1 MVAAAGQ
8 FMGGTAGPYADPTEA
23 SPELFQGLVNFL
35 AAGGKFEEY
44 LARTFPQTAFADKKM
59 TKDAAQKLLEGMSST
74 QKKAFLPKAASKVAG
89 MGTRRLPLA
98 GGLIQAIGG
107 DPIGG
112 AGTAVGG
119 YGGALAGAAIG
130 TKIFPG
136 VGTVAGGL
144 IGGAIGSGI
153 GQGITRGIAGID
165 INDPYSGP
173 DISIPIFGGIP
184 ITPAA
189 KTKKSRQ
196 RMREER
202 MKDVEA
208 MAPYMRQ
215 QFAMDMASQQQAI
228 SGQLMGNIISN
239 SRR

>member
-1 MVAAAGQ
+1 MVEGYQ
-8 FMGGTAGPYADPTEA
+8 PNTFKDPTEA

-35 AAGGKFEEY
+35 AAGGKFEDY

-59 TKDAAQKLLEGMSST
+59 TKEAAQKLISGMSET
-74 QKKAFLPKAASKVAG
+74 TRKTVLPKAFSKVAAV
-89 MGTRRLPLA
+89 GTRRLPLA

-112 AGTAVGG
+112 VGTAGG
-119 YGGALAGAAIG
+119 GFAGAALGAKLG
-130 TKIFPG
+130 TAIMPG
-136 VGTVAGGL
+136 AGTLAGGL
-144 IGGAIGSGI
+144 IGGAIGGGI

-208 MAPYMRQ
+208 TAPYMRQ
-215 QFAMDMASQQQAI
+215 QFAMDMMSQQNAQSA
-228 SGQLMGNIISN
+228 QLMGNIISN

>member
-1 MVAAAGQ
+1 MVAGYQ
-8 FMGGTAGPYADPTEA
+8 PNTFKTNDPTEPSA
-23 SPELFQGLVNFL
+23 ELFQGLVNFL
-35 AAGGKFEEY
+35 ASGGSFNEY
-44 LARTFPQTAFADKKM
+44 LARTFPQTAFNKEMTRETAKKYIAGLSK
-59 TKDAAQKLLEGMSST
+59 TGRETL
-74 QKKAFLPKAASKVAG
+74 LPKAASRAG
-89 MGTRRLPLA
+89 GMVSRRLPVAQGILQ
-98 GGLIQAIGG
+98 GLSG

-112 AGTAVGG
+112 AGTAIGG
-119 YGGALAGAAIG
+119 YGGALAGAAMG

>member
-1 MVAAAGQ
+1 V
-8 FMGGTAGPYADPTEA
+8 
-23 SPELFQGLVNFL
+23 
-35 AAGGKFEEY
+35 
-44 LARTFPQTAFADKKM
+44 
-59 TKDAAQKLLEGMSST
+59 
-74 QKKAFLPKAASKVAG
+74 
-89 MGTRRLPLA
+89 GTRRLPLA

-112 AGTAVGG
+112 VGTAGG
-119 YGGALAGAAIG
+119 GFAGAALGAKLG
-130 TKIFPG
+130 TAIMPG
-136 VGTVAGGL
+136 AGTLAGGL
-144 IGGAIGSGI
+144 IGGAVGGGI
-153 GQGITRGIAGID
+153 GQSITRGIAGID

-173 DISIPIFGGIP
+173 DISLPIFGGIP

>member
-1 MVAAAGQ
+1 MVAGYQ
-8 FMGGTAGPYADPTEA
+8 TNTFRTNDPTEP
-23 SPELFQGLVNFL
+23 SSELFQGLVNFL
-35 AAGGKFEEY
+35 GAGGTFEEY

-59 TKDAAQKLLEGMSST
+59 TKEAAQKLISGMSET
-74 QKKAFLPKAASKVAG
+74 TRKTVLPKAFSKVAAV
-89 MGTRRLPLA
+89 GTRRLPLA

-112 AGTAVGG
+112 VGTAGG
-119 YGGALAGAAIG
+119 GFAGAALGAKIG
-130 TKIFPG
+130 SVGGVPG
-136 VGTVAGGL
+136 VVAGGL
-144 IGGAIGSGI
+144 IGGMLGSSV

-173 DISIPIFGGIP
+173 DLSIPIFGGIP

-208 MAPYMRQ
+208 MQPYMRQ
-215 QFAMDMASQQQAI
+215 QFAMDMMSQQQAQ
-228 SGQLMGNIISN
+228 SAQLMGNIISN

>member
-1 MVAAAGQ
+1 MVAGYQ
-8 FMGGTAGPYADPTEA
+8 TNTFRTNDPTEPSA
-23 SPELFQGLVNFL
+23 ELFQGLVNFL
-35 AAGGKFEEY
+35 GAGGTFEEY

-59 TKDAAQKLLEGMSST
+59 TKEAAQKLISGMSEAT
-74 QKKAFLPKAASKVAG
+74 RKTALPKAASKVAG

-112 AGTAVGG
+112 VGTAGG
-119 YGGALAGAAIG
+119 GFAGAALG
-130 TKIFPG
+130 AKLGMPFGPVG
-136 VGTVAGGL
+136 VAAGGL
-144 IGGAIGSGI
+144 IGGTIGGGI
-153 GQGITRGIAGID
+153 GQSITRGIAGID

-173 DISIPIFGGIP
+173 DLSIPIFGGIP

-215 QFAMDMASQQQAI
+215 QFAMDMMGQQQAQTA
-228 SGQLMGNIISN
+228 QLMSSVIGN
-239 SRR
+239 SRL

>member
-1 MVAAAGQ
+1 MATERQPFDFGNLLNQVSAQSA
-8 FMGGTAGPYADPTEA
+8 PYVMQANR
-23 SPELFQGLVNFL
+23 GLY
-35 AAGGKFEEY
+35 GM
-44 LARTFPQTAFADKKM
+44 FPQTAR
-59 TKDAAQKLLEGMSST
+59 
-74 QKKAFLPKAASKVAG
+74 AASGYTGTG
-89 MGTRRLPLA
+89 MMTPAMLRKGAMGVSTMGITRFPLA
-98 GGLIQAIGG
+98 QGFLQTVSG

-112 AGTAVGG
+112 AGTAIGG
-119 YGGALAGAAIG
+119 FAGAKLGAKAGIPFAKVTGGLSIPVGAL
-130 TKIFPG
+130 
-136 VGTVAGGL
+136 VGGL
-144 IGGAIGSGI
+144 IGAGT
-153 GQGITRGIAGID
+153 GQSATRGLAGID

-215 QFAMDMASQQQAI
+215 QFAMDMMSQQNAQSA
-228 SGQLMGNIISN
+228 QLMGNIISN

>member
-8 FMGGTAGPYADPTEA
+8 FMGGKAGPYADPTEA

-35 AAGGKFEEY
+35 AAGGKFEDY
-44 LARTFPQTAFADKKM
+44 LARTFPQTAFGKKGVDSL
-59 TKDAAQKLLEGMSST
+59 TGLSST
-74 QKKAFLPKAASKVAG
+74 AKKAAISKGASRVVG
-89 MGTRRLPLA
+89 MGGRRFPLIA
-98 GGLIQAIGG
+98 GGIQAVTG

-112 AGTAVGG
+112 VGTAGGGFAGAALGAKVGAVGG
-119 YGGALAGAAIG
+119 V
-130 TKIFPG
+130 PG
-136 VGTVAGGL
+136 VVAGSL
-144 IGGAIGSGI
+144 IGGMIGSGV
-153 GQGITRGIAGID
+153 GQGLTRGLAGID

-189 KTKKSRQ
+189 KTKKSRE
-196 RMREER
+196 RMRKER

-215 QFAMDMASQQQAI
+215 QFAMDMMSQQQAQ
-228 SGQLMGNIISN
+228 SAQLMGTIINN

>member
-8 FMGGTAGPYADPTEA
+8 FMGGKAGPYADPTEA

-112 AGTAVGG
+112 VGTAGG
-119 YGGALAGAAIG
+119 GFAGAALG
-130 TKIFPG
+130 AKLGMPFGPVG
-136 VGTVAGGL
+136 VVAGGL
-144 IGGAIGSGI
+144 IGGTVGGGI
-153 GQGITRGIAGID
+153 GQSITRGIAGID
-165 INDPYSGP
+165 ISDPYSGP
-173 DISIPIFGGIP
+173 DLSIPIFGGIP

-189 KTKKSRQ
+189 KTRVSRERQ
-196 RMREER
+196 RKER

-215 QFAMDMASQQQAI
+215 QFAMDMATQQQAI

>member
-1 MVAAAGQ
+1 MVEGYQ
-8 FMGGTAGPYADPTEA
+8 PNTFKDPTEA

-35 AAGGKFEEY
+35 AAGGKFEDY

-112 AGTAVGG
+112 VGTAVGG
-119 YGGALAGAAIG
+119 YGGAALGAKLG
-130 TKIFPG
+130 MPFGPVG
-136 VGTVAGGL
+136 VAAGGL
-144 IGGAIGSGI
+144 IGGTIGGGI
-153 GQGITRGIAGID
+153 GQSITRGIAGID
-165 INDPYSGP
+165 ISDPYSGP

-189 KTKKSRQ
+189 KTRKSRKRQ
-196 RMREER
+196 REER
-202 MKDVEA
+202 MKDIEA

>member
-1 MVAAAGQ
+1 MVEGYQ
-8 FMGGTAGPYADPTEA
+8 PNTFKDPTEA

-35 AAGGKFEEY
+35 AAGGKFEDY

-89 MGTRRLPLA
+89 MGTRRLPLLA
-98 GGLIQAIGG
+98 GGLQALSG

-112 AGTAVGG
+112 VGTAGG
-119 YGGALAGAAIG
+119 GFAGAALGAKIG
-130 TKIFPG
+130 SVGGVPG
-136 VGTVAGGL
+136 VVAGGL
-144 IGGAIGSGI
+144 IGGMLGSSV

-173 DISIPIFGGIP
+173 DISLPIFGGIP

>member
-35 AAGGKFEEY
+35 AAGGKFEDY

-112 AGTAVGG
+112 IGTAGG
-119 YGGALAGAAIG
+119 GFAGAALGAKIG
-130 TKIFPG
+130 SVGGVPG
-136 VGTVAGGL
+136 VVAGGL
-144 IGGAIGSGI
+144 IGGMLGSSV

-173 DISIPIFGGIP
+173 DLSIPIFGGIP

-189 KTKKSRQ
+189 KTKKSRKRQ
-196 RMREER
+196 REER
-202 MKDVEA
+202 MKDIEA

>member
-35 AAGGKFEEY
+35 AAGGKFEDY

-112 AGTAVGG
+112 VGTAGG
-119 YGGALAGAAIG
+119 GFAGAALGAKIG
-130 TKIFPG
+130 SVGGVPG
-136 VGTVAGGL
+136 VVAGGL
-144 IGGAIGSGI
+144 IGGMLGSSV

>member
-35 AAGGKFEEY
+35 AAGGKFEDY

-89 MGTRRLPLA
+89 MGTRRLPLLA
-98 GGLIQAIGG
+98 GGLQALSG

-112 AGTAVGG
+112 VGTAGG
-119 YGGALAGAAIG
+119 GFAGAALGAKIG
-130 TKIFPG
+130 SVGGVPG
-136 VGTVAGGL
+136 VVAGGL
-144 IGGAIGSGI
+144 IGGMLGSSV

-173 DISIPIFGGIP
+173 NLSIPIFGGIP

-189 KTKKSRQ
+189 KTIKARERQ
-196 RMREER
+196 REER

>member
-1 MVAAAGQ
+1 MVEGYQ
-8 FMGGTAGPYADPTEA
+8 PNTFKDPTEA

-35 AAGGKFEEY
+35 AAGGKFEDY

-112 AGTAVGG
+112 VGTAVGG
-119 YGGALAGAAIG
+119 YGGAALGAKLG
-130 TKIFPG
+130 MPFGPVG
-136 VGTVAGGL
+136 VVAGGL
-144 IGGAIGSGI
+144 IGGTVGGGI
-153 GQGITRGIAGID
+153 GQSITRGIAGID
-165 INDPYSGP
+165 ISDPYSGP
-173 DISIPIFGGIP
+173 DLSIPIFGGIP

-189 KTKKSRQ
+189 KTRVSRERQ
-196 RMREER
+196 RKER

-215 QFAMDMASQQQAI
+215 QFAMDMATQQQAI
-228 SGQLMGNIISN
+228 SGQLMGNIINN

>member
-35 AAGGKFEEY
+35 AAGGKFEDY

-112 AGTAVGG
+112 VGTAGG
-119 YGGALAGAAIG
+119 GFAGAALGAKLGMPFGPIG
-130 TKIFPG
+130 
-136 VGTVAGGL
+136 VAAGGL
-144 IGGAIGSGI
+144 IGGAVGGGI

-173 DISIPIFGGIP
+173 DLSNPIFGGIP

-208 MAPYMRQ
+208 MQPYMRQ
-215 QFAMDMASQQQAI
+215 QFAMDMMSQQQAQ
-228 SGQLMGNIISN
+228 SAQLMGNIISN

>member
-35 AAGGKFEEY
+35 AAGGKFEDY

-112 AGTAVGG
+112 IGTAGG
-119 YGGALAGAAIG
+119 GFAGAALGAKIG
-130 TKIFPG
+130 SVGGVPG
-136 VGTVAGGL
+136 VVAGGL
-144 IGGAIGSGI
+144 IGGMLGSSV

-173 DISIPIFGGIP
+173 DLSIPIFGGIP

-189 KTKKSRQ
+189 KTKKSRKRQ
-196 RMREER
+196 REER
-202 MKDVEA
+202 MKDIEA

-215 QFAMDMASQQQAI
+215 QFAMDMATQQQAI
-228 SGQLMGNIISN
+228 SGQLMGNIINN